1 VLILKPAAERPK
13 FANPFFRTH
22 EGVACAT
29 SRVDGREYINFS
41 SHNDLGLSG
50 HPAVNQA
57 ARKAIDRYG
66 TSVSANRLVTVERP
80 VQRELEEALAHLYE
94 VEDCI
99 FFVSGLATN
108 VSTSGD
114 LFGPKDWVIHNSVLE
129 GIKPSGSARRSFQH
143 NDTSALY
150 QIFAG
155 IRCQFKHVPIVAE
168 SLYSIGCD
176 IPDLPVLF
184 ALKRRH
190 KDFLMVN
197 EAHSIGMIGESG
209 RCICEHYGMAG
220 KDVDVWMGTHSKTLA
235 GCGGYIAGERAMVE
249 QLRYAAPGIVD
260 SVGMAPPLVAAS
272 LEALN
277 ILLTEPERVSRFRQR
292 ASFFSVGR
300 FGRHRNRLFCRA
312 RRDPCLCRQFAQGNQ
327 IVQSAIR
334 CRHQCTADHLS
345 RRRGK
350 PAHLRFFISVTTVSG
365 CDSSRSRQACP

>member
-1 VLILKPAAERPK
+1 MLILKPAAERPK

-209 RCICEHYGMAG
+209 RCICEHNGMAG
-220 KDVDVWMGTHSKTLA
+220 KDVDVWMGTLSKTLA

-300 FGRHRNRLFCRA
+300 FGRHRYRLFCRA

-334 CRHQCTADHLS
+334 CRHQCTADHLT

-350 PAHLRFFISVTTVSG
+350 PAHLRFFISVMHTEQEI
-365 CDSSRSRQACP
+365 R

>member
-1 VLILKPAAERPK
+1 M
-13 FANPFFRTH
+13 
-22 EGVACAT
+22 
-29 SRVDGREYINFS
+29 
-41 SHNDLGLSG
+41 
-50 HPAVNQA
+50 
-57 ARKAIDRYG
+57 
-66 TSVSANRLVTVERP
+66 
-80 VQRELEEALAHLYE
+80 
-94 VEDCI
+94 
-99 FFVSGLATN
+99 
-108 VSTSGD
+108 
-114 LFGPKDWVIHNSVLE
+114 
-129 GIKPSGSARRSFQH
+129 
-143 NDTSALY
+143 
-150 QIFAG
+150 
-155 IRCQFKHVPIVAE
+155 
-168 SLYSIGCD
+168 
-176 IPDLPVLF
+176 LF

-300 FGRHRNRLFCRA
+300 FGRHRYRLFCRA

-350 PAHLRFFISVTTVSG
+350 PAHLRFFISVMHTEQEI
-365 CDSSRSRQACP
+365 R